1 MLDRRAIGHQQFA
14 ASAAHVGVKHGGQQR
29 QQETAAA
36 STFQLV
42 LVDVPVEIVVGVAPP
57 LDSGPLGGER
67 CGQREQ
73 GLVEV
78 VIDDGLLSR
87 CVNRAGRTGFGSPAE
102 LSITVV
108 LLLESPVDV
117 TEVA

>member
-1 MLDRRAIGHQQFA
+1 MDSNGSKKR
-14 ASAAHVGVKHGGQQR
+14 K
-29 QQETAAA
+29 QETAAA

-67 CGQREQ
+67 CCQREQ

-78 VIDDGLLSR
+78 AIDNGLLSG
-87 CVNRAGRTGFGSPAE
+87 CVDRAGRSGLRSPAE
-102 LSITVV
+102 LRIAVV
-108 LLLESPVDV
+108 LLFEPPMDV